1 MANFNFNKIILGGR
15 MTADPELK
23 TTQSGKSV
31 VTFNVAVNRRAS
43 TDGTQDADFITCT
56 AWDKQAELITKFFRK
71 GSCICVTGALQSR
84 SWNDKDGQKRFATEV
99 LVDSVH
105 FVDSKAESSAQDAFN
120 AHQTYTSVYE
130 GVATRPSVG
139 TPPVPSQTATQ
150 PQFETLGNDE
160 ELPF

>member
-56 AWDKQAELITKFFRK
+56 AWDKQAELITKYFCK
-71 GSCICVTGALQSR
+71 GACICVVGSLRNR
-84 SWNDKDGQKRFATEV
+84 SFTDKNNQKRVVTEV
-99 LVDSVH
+99 LVQEVT
-105 FVDSKAESSAQDAFN
+105 FVDSKNEGKAQVNTAYTP
-120 AHQTYTSVYE
+120 APAATYIPEAYT
-130 GVATRPSVG
+130 A
-139 TPPVPSQTATQ
+139 PPA
-150 PQFETLGNDE
+150 PQWETIANEE